1 MWQRR
6 GNACQ
11 EQGVGRQM
19 GGVHFTL
26 VYRSLPQQI
35 EYSISTPY
43 FTSSTKHE
51 ENVDRKEEI
60 TLKGSPQR

>member
-1 MWQRR
+1 M
-6 GNACQ
+6 
-11 EQGVGRQM
+11 GRQM